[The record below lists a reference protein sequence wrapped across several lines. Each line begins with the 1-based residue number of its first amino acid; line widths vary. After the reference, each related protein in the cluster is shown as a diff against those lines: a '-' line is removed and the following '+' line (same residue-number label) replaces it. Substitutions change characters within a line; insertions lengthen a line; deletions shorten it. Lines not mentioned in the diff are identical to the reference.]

1 MNFKRFTFA
10 TIPSTNDEA
19 MRLALEGAEPFTV
32 VVADTQSEGRGRNGH
47 GWTSPPGVG
56 LYASLILRPAVS
68 VDRVPMMTLL
78 VGVAAAEAMKAL
90 TGLDAG
96 LKWPNDVLVNLH
108 KVAGILC
115 EAAFP
120 PGDGNPIVIA
130 GLGVNVNTPP
140 QALPQRPLFP
150 ASSLVA
156 ESGRLHDRD
165 ALLEGWVERSRHWMG
180 LLENGGASELVERWR
195 ALDALSGRRLSVSV
209 PDGSTVVGLECGVDE
224 EGRLLLRLDDG
235 STSPILA
242 GDVKIFDF

>member
-1 MNFKRFTFA
+1 
-10 TIPSTNDEA
+10 

-47 GWTSPPGVG
+47 AWTSPPGVG

-78 VGVAAAEAMKAL
+78 AGVAAAEAIRSL
-90 TGLDAG
+90 SGLDAA

-115 EAAFP
+115 EASFP
-120 PGDGNPIVIA
+120 PGDAKPVVVV

-140 QALPQRPLFP
+140 QALPKRPLFP
-150 ASSLVA
+150 ASSLAA

-165 ALLEGWVERSRHWMG
+165 ALLGLWVERSRHWMG
-180 LLENGGASELVERWR
+180 VLENGGAAELVERWR
-195 ALDALSGRRLSVSV
+195 ALDALSGRRLSVNV
-209 PDGSTVVGLECGVDE
+209 PDGAAVAGTECGVDE

-235 STSPILA
+235 SLWPVMA
-242 GDVKIFDF
+242 GDVKIRE